1 MERLQPEVRYDPP
14 QALFGGDDGLDAYR
28 RIAAQSQAF
37 LRPGGC
43 CAVEIGAGQTEDVVR
58 IFMDTGAY
66 GHEKTVTDYGGIER
80 VILFIRKEQM

>member
-28 RIAAQSQAF
+28 RIAEQSQAF
-37 LRPGGC
+37 LRLGGC

-58 IFMDTGAY
+58 IFTDTGAY